1 MSVYKK
7 GQKSGEGKFNK
18 PVELNEYKGDNPNGS
33 GKGEELKSVWTSN
46 DSPAIRGGRPDRDKT
61 GR

>member
-18 PVELNEYKGDNPNGS
+18 PVKITTTPEENPDPKALDYS
-33 GKGEELKSVWTSN
+33 KTAYSD
-46 DSPAIRGGRPDRDKT
+46 DSPALPRGRKG
-61 GR
+61 

>member
-1 MSVYKK
+1 MSIYKK

-18 PVELNEYKGDNPNGS
+18 PVQLNEGKGDGNGNA
-33 GKGEELKSVWTSN
+33 KGTSIAREVYN
-46 DSPAIRGGRPDRDKT
+46 NNNAGAIRGGRPDRDEN

>member
-1 MSVYKK
+1 MSAFKK
-7 GQKSGEGKFNK
+7 GQRADGKYNVDVK
-18 PVELNEYKGDNPNGS
+18 TTPAKGDNPNGS

>member
-1 MSVYKK
+1 VSVYKK

-18 PVELNEYKGDNPNGS
+18 PVELTEGKGNGNGS
-33 GKGEELKSVWTSN
+33 AKGTELREVWTNN
-46 DSPAIRGGRPDRDKT
+46 DAPAVRGGRPDRDET